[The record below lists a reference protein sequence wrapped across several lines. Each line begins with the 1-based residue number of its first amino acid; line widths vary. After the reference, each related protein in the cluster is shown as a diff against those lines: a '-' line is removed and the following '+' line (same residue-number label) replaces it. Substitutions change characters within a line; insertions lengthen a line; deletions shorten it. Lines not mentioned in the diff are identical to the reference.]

1 MKFKILSTAVILSF
15 SIFLLSMLTGWKNKP
30 ASINAKKI
38 EQSVTKSM
46 LILQKSAYV
55 FTNNS
60 RLKCASCH
68 HNTLT
73 AMATEIARQK
83 GIPVIDSLSERN
95 IAAMKYTLTFACNP
109 NLINEFLPVNFA
121 IPYILLGLSAEKYPA
136 DFYTDIAVDYVM
148 SQARPDGS
156 FLAESG
162 RIPLESGDIHLTAM
176 AIRSIQL
183 YASAAKKQ
191 HVNELVTRTR
201 QWLERQDPT
210 HQQELS
216 FQLLG
221 LQWCGSSVDQKMNVV
236 KKLASMQ
243 NGDGGW
249 SQLPTL
255 KSDAYATGQV
265 LYALYE
271 SGMVN
276 PDEAIYQRGLDYLL
290 KTQDEK
296 GAWVV
301 ATRSFPIQPF
311 VNSEFPPY
319 NHDQFISAAA
329 TNWSVMALMNALPDK
344 SK

>member
-1 MKFKILSTAVILSF
+1 MKFKILSTAAILSC
-15 SIFLLSMLTGWKNKP
+15 SIFLSSLLTGWMSKP
-30 ASINAKKI
+30 GLIDTETI
-38 EQSVTKSM
+38 RQSANKSM
-46 LILQKSAYV
+46 MLLQKSAYV
-55 FTNNS
+55 FTNNAKF
-60 RLKCASCH
+60 KCASCH

-83 GIPVIDSLSERN
+83 GVPVIDSLSKRN
-95 IAAMKYTLTFACNP
+95 IKAMEFTIMAVCNP
-109 NLINEFLPVNFA
+109 NLVNNFLPVNFA
-121 IPYILLGLSAEKYPA
+121 IPYILQGLAAEKYPA
-136 DFYTDIAVDYVM
+136 NTYTDISVDYIM
-148 SQARPDGS
+148 SQAKPDGS
-156 FLAESG
+156 FLTESG
-162 RIPLESGDIHLTAM
+162 RIPLETGDIHLTAM
-176 AIRSIQL
+176 AIHSIQA

-191 HVNELVTRTR
+191 HVDELTAKTR
-201 QWLERQDPT
+201 QWLEKQNPSQ
-210 HQQELS
+210 QQELS

-221 LQWCGSSVDQKMNVV
+221 LQWCGSSVDQKMKVE

-243 NGDGGW
+243 NEDGGW

-271 SGMVN
+271 SGMAK
-276 PDEAIYQRGLDYLL
+276 PEDAIYQKGLDYLL

-344 SK
+344 